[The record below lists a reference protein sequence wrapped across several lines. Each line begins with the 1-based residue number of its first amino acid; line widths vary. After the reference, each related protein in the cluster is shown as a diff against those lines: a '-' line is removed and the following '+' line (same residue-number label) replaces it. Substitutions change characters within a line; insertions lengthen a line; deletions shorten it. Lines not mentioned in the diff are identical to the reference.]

1 MGVPVDLAE
10 YLVAMDWCGH
20 SLVRSP
26 MAMSMVVEDGFEK
39 AIKDDLTFDA
49 VRGTAQGDVASPLN
63 WDAAFD
69 ILLSALDTV
78 EEGRFYTQNCHYNN
92 LRVRG
97 NCYADDLVN
106 LLVTQ
111 GFASQG

>member
-39 AIKDDLTFDA
+39 AIKDDW
-49 VRGTAQGDVASPLN
+49 S
-63 WDAAFD
+63 
-69 ILLSALDTV
+69 LSARHSRVCKPGLMLWRLLLDIWGSCFLLTSS
-78 EEGRFYTQNCHYNN
+78 EPLQLTGESSLWLASSTLMC
-92 LRVRG
+92 
-97 NCYADDLVN
+97 APLVHA
-106 LLVTQ
+106 L
-111 GFASQG
+111 SR